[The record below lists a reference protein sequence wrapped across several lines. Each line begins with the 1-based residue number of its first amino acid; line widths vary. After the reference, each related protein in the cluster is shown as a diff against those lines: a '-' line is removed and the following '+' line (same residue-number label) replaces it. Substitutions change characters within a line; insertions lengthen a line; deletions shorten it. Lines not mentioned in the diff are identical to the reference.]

1 MRHLLVRAAIAAV
14 VLLLPT
20 WASACSCVE
29 TDDITGSFRGSTVVV
44 AAEAV
49 TVSRRTSPTQRSGR
63 DFQVPTETVEWMV
76 VESWKGAYS
85 VDEHFETR
93 TAVQGGLCGR
103 SVAEGDVLIL
113 YLYGQAPFQV
123 SICSRTGQLKDS
135 LKDVPV
141 LYRLKAQD
149 QDGT

>member
-1 MRHLLVRAAIAAV
+1 MRHILVRAAIAAV
-14 VLLLPT
+14 VLLLPR
-20 WASACSCVE
+20 WAWACSCIE
-29 TDDITGSFRGSTVVV
+29 TDDVAGSFRGSIVVV

-49 TVSRRTSPTQRSGR
+49 KVSRRTSPIQRSGR
-63 DFQVPTETVEWMV
+63 GFQVPTETVEWMV

-93 TAVQGGLCGR
+93 TVVQGGLCGR

-113 YLYGQAPFQV
+113 YLHGQAPFEV
-123 SICSRTGQLKDS
+123 GICSRTGHLKDS

-141 LYRLKAQD
+141 LYRLKAHD
-149 QDGT
+149 AGGS